1 MKNNILT
8 LETTKYEIKLDNFSG
23 PLDLLCYLID
33 KEKMDIYQVK
43 ISDITDQYINYL
55 NQMKDLNLD
64 IASEFLVMASSL
76 LLMKSNGLL
85 PKEVEDEAELTEE
98 ELIKRI
104 IEYKKYKEIS
114 KLFKE
119 RIMLF
124 SKRKGKPQEQIELPK
139 KKLDENKYNYMQ
151 IVEIYSNIVKK
162 NETKKNQNAINIEKI
177 AIRDTYT
184 VASKVKEIFR
194 ELIKKPKFVFNKVFS
209 IKEKPKAEVVAAFSG
224 VLELTRRSKISATQE
239 ETFGDI
245 TISKKDKTV

>member
-1 MKNNILT
+1 
-8 LETTKYEIKLDNFSG
+8 
-23 PLDLLCYLID
+23 
-33 KEKMDIYQVK
+33 
-43 ISDITDQYINYL
+43 
-55 NQMKDLNLD
+55 MKDLNLD

-162 NETKKNQNAINIEKI
+162 MKQRKI
-177 AIRDTYT
+177 
-184 VASKVKEIFR
+184 K
-194 ELIKKPKFVFNKVFS
+194 L
-209 IKEKPKAEVVAAFSG
+209 
-224 VLELTRRSKISATQE
+224 Q
-239 ETFGDI
+239 
-245 TISKKDKTV
+245 